1 MTRSEATARRRKRRV
16 RNELRLMVVLLSLI
30 CTTIILIKAANALEH
45 RAQASEQKVTESIP
59 IAEPISTEAPVVN
72 IDTAVVVTPEP
83 TEPST
88 YSWLEWKEGQFV
100 QVEYGTETSNDI
112 DTSSFIDPSTKNNH
126 DLVEWAKMAWRNQWG
141 YVWGTFGYVLTE
153 ELLANRIAQYPGDL
167 NEYVDIVRQKW
178 MDRRVVD
185 CTGLI
190 KSYGWYNPL
199 TDSIEYNTNG
209 MVDTGTD
216 GMWNAASVKGDIST
230 LPDEPGVL
238 VYSTKGHIG
247 VYIGDGY
254 AIEAI
259 SHEGGVVKTK
269 VADRPWTGWLEC
281 PYINYNYNY

>member
-1 MTRSEATARRRKRRV
+1 MTKSEATVRRLKRRV
-16 RNELRLMVVLLSLI
+16 RNELRLIVVLLLLI
-30 CTTIILIKAANALEH
+30 CTTILLMKAEDALEH
-45 RAQASEQKVTESIP
+45 KAQTSEQKVTESIP
-59 IAEPISTEAPVVN
+59 IAEPISTEAPAIN
-72 IDTAVVVTPEP
+72 TVTDIATPGP
-83 TEPST
+83 TEPSP

-153 ELLANRIAQYPGDL
+153 NLLADRIAQYPDDL
-167 NEYVDIVRQKW
+167 NEYVDIIRQKW

-185 CTGLI
+185 CAGLI
-190 KSYGWYNPL
+190 KSYGWYDPL
-199 TDSIEYNTNG
+199 TNSIEYSTNG

-230 LPDEPGVL
+230 LPDEPGIL

-247 VYIGDGY
+247 VYIGGGY

-281 PYINYNYNY
+281 PYISYIY